1 MQTSMSCVKINTL
14 MNTQLIYPEVIRE
27 HLERLYEVAKS
38 NYVYKNRKK
47 FNFMKFGYTSEE
59 VLKQQFESIFKDYR
73 ELHKDIDTLKHLH
86 CLEPWQC
93 YELKRLMKIYNCLVA
108 LQKII
113 RLYLFSESPVHIG
126 YNEVSW
132 LSFFWK
138 NEGEIRSY
146 IKNV

>member
-1 MQTSMSCVKINTL
+1 MQTSMSCTKINSL
-14 MNTQLIYPEVIRE
+14 MDTQLVYPEVIRE
-27 HLERLYEVAKS
+27 HMERLYEVSKS

-47 FNFMKFGYTSEE
+47 FNFMGFGYDSEK

-73 ELHKDIDTLKHLH
+73 ELHKDIDSLKHLH
-86 CLEPWQC
+86 CLEPWQVS
-93 YELKRLMKIYNCLVA
+93 EMKRLMKIYNCLVA

-126 YNEVSW
+126 YNEMSW
-132 LSFFWK
+132 LNFFWK

>member
-14 MNTQLIYPEVIRE
+14 MNTQLVYPEVIRE
-27 HLERLYEVAKS
+27 HMERLYAVAKS
-38 NYVYKNRKK
+38 NYIYKNRKK

-86 CLEPWQC
+86 WLEPWQVS
-93 YELKRLMKIYNCLVA
+93 EFKRTMKIYNCLVA

-113 RLYLFSESPVHIG
+113 RLYLFSDNPVQVD
-126 YNEVSW
+126 YNTVSW
-132 LSFFWK
+132 LNFFFK
-138 NEGEIRSY
+138 NQDEIRNY
-146 IKNV
+146 IRNV

>member
-1 MQTSMSCVKINTL
+1 MQTSMNSTKINSL
-14 MNTQLIYPEVIRE
+14 MDTQLVYPEVIRE

-47 FNFMKFGYTSEE
+47 FNFMKFGYDSEK

-73 ELHKDIDTLKHLH
+73 ELHKDIDSLKHLH
-86 CLEPWQC
+86 CLEPWQVS
-93 YELKRLMKIYNCLVA
+93 EMKRLMKIYNCLVA

-113 RLYLFSESPVHIG
+113 RLYLFSDNPVQVD
-126 YNEVSW
+126 YNTVSW
-132 LSFFWK
+132 LNFLYK
-138 NEGEIRSY
+138 NEAEIRSY

>member
-14 MNTQLIYPEVIRE
+14 MNTQLVYPELIRE

-47 FNFMKFGYTSEE
+47 FNFMKFGHTSEE
-59 VLKQQFESIFKDYR
+59 VLKQQFETIFKDYR
-73 ELHKDIDTLKHLH
+73 ELHKDIDTLKDLH
-86 CLEPWQC
+86 CLEPWQVS
-93 YELKRLMKIYNCLVA
+93 EFKRTMKIYNCLVA

-113 RLYLFSESPVHIG
+113 RLYLFSDNPVQVD
-126 YNEVSW
+126 YNTVSW
-132 LSFFWK
+132 LNFFFK
-138 NEGEIRSY
+138 NEAEIRSY

>member
-1 MQTSMSCVKINTL
+1 MFTI
-14 MNTQLIYPEVIRE
+14 MNTAKVNMLMDTQLVYPEVIRE

-47 FNFMKFGYTSEE
+47 FNFMKLGHTSEE

-86 CLEPWQC
+86 CLEPWQVS
-93 YELKRLMKIYNCLVA
+93 EMKRLMKIYNCLVA

-113 RLYLFSESPVHIG
+113 RLYLFSDNPVQVD
-126 YNEVSW
+126 YNTVSW
-132 LSFFWK
+132 LNFFYK
-138 NEGEIRSY
+138 NEAEIRSY

>member
-1 MQTSMSCVKINTL
+1 MQTSMSCTKINAL
-14 MNTQLIYPEVIRE
+14 MDTQSVYPEVIRE

-47 FNFMKFGYTSEE
+47 FNFMKLGYTSEE

-86 CLEPWQC
+86 CLEPWQVS
-93 YELKRLMKIYNCLVA
+93 ELKRLMKIYNCLVA

-126 YNEVSW
+126 YNEVGW

-138 NEGEIRSY
+138 HEAEIRSY

>member
-1 MQTSMSCVKINTL
+1 MQTSMSCTKISTL
-14 MNTQLIYPEVIRE
+14 MDTQLVYPEVIRE
-27 HLERLYEVAKS
+27 HMERLYAVAKS

-47 FNFMKFGYTSEE
+47 FNFMKFGHTSEE

-86 CLEPWQC
+86 CLEPWQVS
-93 YELKRLMKIYNCLVA
+93 EMKRLMKIYNCLVA

-126 YNEVSW
+126 YNEMSW
-132 LSFFWK
+132 LNFFWK

>member
-14 MNTQLIYPEVIRE
+14 MNTQLVYPEVIRE
-27 HLERLYEVAKS
+27 HMERLYAVAKS

-47 FNFMKFGYTSEE
+47 FNFMKFGHTSEE

-86 CLEPWQC
+86 CLKPWQVS
-93 YELKRLMKIYNCLVA
+93 EFKRLMKIYNCLVA

-113 RLYLFSESPVHIG
+113 RLYLFSDNPVQVD
-126 YNEVSW
+126 YNTVSW
-132 LSFFWK
+132 LNFFYK

-146 IKNV
+146 IRSV

>member
-1 MQTSMSCVKINTL
+1 MQTSMSCTKINNL
-14 MNTQLIYPEVIRE
+14 MDTQLVYPEIVRE

-47 FNFMKFGYTSEE
+47 FNFMKFGYTSEA

-86 CLEPWQC
+86 CLEPWQVS
-93 YELKRLMKIYNCLVA
+93 EMKRLMKIYNCLVA

-113 RLYLFSESPVHIG
+113 RLYLFSDNPVQVD
-126 YNEVSW
+126 YNTVSW
-132 LSFFWK
+132 LNFFYK
-138 NEGEIRSY
+138 NETEIRSY